1 MVYQFGSN
9 SNTLK
14 RSMMDDKYTTSD
26 KVVAHD
32 FMGSS
37 KQKLAVKENR
47 YSARID
53 GNSRRKFKHA

>member
-1 MVYQFGSN
+1 
-9 SNTLK
+9 
-14 RSMMDDKYTTSD
+14 MMDEKYTTSD

>member
-1 MVYQFGSN
+1 
-9 SNTLK
+9 
-14 RSMMDDKYTTSD
+14 MMDDKYTTSD
-26 KVVAHD
+26 KVVAPD

>member
-1 MVYQFGSN
+1 
-9 SNTLK
+9 
-14 RSMMDDKYTTSD
+14 MMDEKFTASD
-26 KVVAHD
+26 RVVAHD